1 MYNFSRQ
8 ESEYS
13 VAIHSLNPKGH
24 MLFPSVLRSFYSAIG
39 LGNQVYESES
49 FFLSS
54 KNFICSHDAVTDFWK
69 VVIES
74 GVICISI

>member
-49 FFLSS
+49 FFP
-54 KNFICSHDAVTDFWK
+54 F
-69 VVIES
+69 
-74 GVICISI
+74 